1 MTVLKLDS
9 LCLSYG
15 EQIIFDN
22 VQLLLK
28 PGDRLCLVGRNGV
41 GKSTLLKVIE
51 GLVAPDSGS
60 IHINDGCKIAGLMQE
75 LPDAD
80 QKTVYD
86 YVADGLP
93 QLAASLSRY
102 HELTN
107 SEQTF
112 DEQALAEL
120 AKLQTVIEANDGWS
134 INNRIEQV
142 LTRLQLPA
150 DKYMSGL
157 SGGWR
162 RRVALAQALV
172 CHPDILLLD
181 EPTNHLDIE
190 AIEWL
195 EGELKNFPGVVVFVT
210 HDRAFLQAIANRIGE
225 LDRGKLSVWDGVYRD
240 FLEFR
245 AQQLAEEEKHNAE
258 FDKRLAKE
266 EAWIRQGIK
275 ARRTRN
281 EGRVRALKAM
291 RVERSQR
298 REKLQTSSIAVAQD
312 SGSGKIVAELENV
325 SFYFDKTPIIKDFSL
340 RVMRGDKIGLIGP
353 NGIGKTTLLKVLL
366 GELAPQ
372 EGKVKL
378 GTKLEVAYFDQLR
391 DQLDLEKNAMDNIA
405 GGREFIEINGKSR
418 HALSYLNDFL
428 FTGERA
434 RTPIKTLS
442 GGERNRILL
451 AKLFSKTANVLVLDE
466 PTNDLDAET
475 LELLEELLANFE
487 GTVLLVSHDREFMD
501 NVVTG
506 TIGFEGNGVLREYVG
521 GYQDWV
527 RQGGKWPSL
536 APAGS
541 DESRSDSSD
550 NTTNE
555 SIDKTDA
562 IPSSAAPTASTA
574 PKPKGK
580 KLSYKLQRELDALPA
595 TIEKLENAIADAEA
609 VTLAPDFYQQD
620 QQVVKEALDKLGK
633 LNDELEQTFERWQ
646 ELEAMQENA

>member
-15 EQIIFDN
+15 EQIIFDD

-51 GLVAPDSGS
+51 GKATPDSGS
-60 IHINDGCKIAGLMQE
+60 VHISDGCKIAGLMQD

-80 QKTVYD
+80 HKTVYD

-102 HELTN
+102 HELT
-107 SEQTF
+107 SHAQDF
-112 DEQALAEL
+112 DEQMLGEL
-120 AKLQTVIEANDGWS
+120 AKLQTIIEAHDGWS

-150 DKYMSGL
+150 DKHMADL

-172 CHPDILLLD
+172 CHPDVLLLD

-195 EGELKNFPGVVVFVT
+195 EGELRNFPGVVVFVT

-225 LDRGKLSVWDGVYRD
+225 LDRGKLSVWDGVYHD

-291 RVERSQR
+291 RNERSQR
-298 REKLQTSSIAVAQD
+298 REKLQTSSITVQQEG
-312 SGSGKIVAELENV
+312 GSGKIVAELENV
-325 SFYFDKTPIIKDFSL
+325 SFYFDKTAIIKDFSL
-340 RVMRGDKIGLIGP
+340 RVVRGDKIGLIGP

-475 LELLEELLANFE
+475 LELLEELLASFE

-501 NVVTG
+501 NVVTS

-527 RQGGKWPSL
+527 RQGGKWPSHK
-536 APAGS
+536 PT
-541 DESRSDSSD
+541 D
-550 NTTNE
+550 NTTQERQE
-555 SIDKTDA
+555 SDSDNATGA
-562 IPSSAAPTASTA
+562 IAEESVPAPA
-574 PKPKGK
+574 KPKGK

-595 TIEKLENAIADAEA
+595 TIEKMENAIAEAEA

-620 QQVVKEALDKLGK
+620 QQVVKEALEHLGK
-633 LNDELEQTFERWQ
+633 LNEELEQVFERWQ
-646 ELEAMQENA
+646 ELEAMQEGQ